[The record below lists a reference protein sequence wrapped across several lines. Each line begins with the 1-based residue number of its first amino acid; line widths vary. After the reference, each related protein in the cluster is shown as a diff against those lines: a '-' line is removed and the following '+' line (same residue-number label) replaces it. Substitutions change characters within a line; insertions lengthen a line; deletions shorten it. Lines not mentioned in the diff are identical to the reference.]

1 MEGVKKTFLSCN
13 ISEYTLNYVIIDKMM
28 FIYIYI
34 YINSQS
40 LTFFEN
46 SIMTNFVIPLLVIII
61 CHLSMTLKE

>member
-1 MEGVKKTFLSCN
+1 MEGVKKIFLSCN
-13 ISEYTLNYVIIDKMM
+13 ISEYTLNYVIIDRMM

-61 CHLSMTLKE
+61 CHLPMT